1 MHVRIASDS
10 ETHQPITIGD
20 MERRGGFYI
29 LGKPRMGKSW
39 LMINLMMQD
48 IQNGHGVFFL
58 DPHGDAIA
66 DLIAYCSSL
75 SMYDRCLLLDP
86 ENEDYSFGINLLEC
100 RNPAGMKA
108 RNDTFTKA
116 KGFFDKL
123 WRNTF
128 EEKPWLQ
135 MILQNRNSDM
145 EDSAATFWR
154 CRRNSSRAFA
164 HR

>member
-1 MHVRIASDS
+1 
-10 ETHQPITIGD
+10 
-20 MERRGGFYI
+20 
-29 LGKPRMGKSW
+29 MGKSW

-48 IQNGHGVFFL
+48 IENGHGVFFL
-58 DPHGDAIA
+58 DPHGDTIA
-66 DLIAYCSSL
+66 DLITYCSSL

-100 RNPAGMKA
+100 RTPASMKA

-123 WRNTF
+123 WKNTF

-135 MILQNRNSDM
+135 MILQNAIYAFIENHGYTLVDLPVFFRD
-145 EDSAATFWR
+145 
-154 CRRNSSRAFA
+154 RAFRD
-164 HR
+164 HIVRSMR